1 METEYRLTLA
11 DGRTLACLAL
21 GAPGGEPVMYFH
33 GYPGSRLEARLAAAA
48 AARLG
53 ACIYAL
59 DRPGFGGST
68 FQPGRTLRDWAGDVT
83 QAADQLN
90 LDRFAVI
97 GVSGGGPYALACAA
111 LIPQRLHGVALVC
124 ALGPRTAD
132 NDTAGMVL
140 PNRIALGIASRI
152 PSLARL
158 GVKGA
163 ARRLR
168 SDPAHWVAYMMK
180 GAAAAD
186 RAVLEDPGYRTLFAQ
201 SMAEAVRSG
210 GQGAA
215 WDLTLL
221 AGDWGLALRKVPVCV
236 RIWQGL
242 DDNIVPPATARY
254 LEATLPRSEAH
265 YLPGEGHFSLIV
277 HHMDAILA
285 DLGNRDE

>member
-1 METEYRLTLA
+1 MEMEYRLTLA
-11 DGRTLACLAL
+11 DERTLACLAL
-21 GAPGGEPVMYFH
+21 GVSAGEPVMYFH

-53 ACIYAL
+53 ICIYSL

-83 QAADQLN
+83 QAADQLG
-90 LDRFAVI
+90 LDRFGVV

-124 ALGPRTAD
+124 ALGPRSAG

-140 PNRIALGIASRI
+140 SNRIALGIASRV
-152 PSLARL
+152 PFLARF

-168 SDPAHWVAYMMK
+168 RDPAHWVAYMMK
-180 GAAAAD
+180 GAPAAD
-186 RAVLEDPGYRTLFAQ
+186 RAVLEDPAYRALFAQ
-201 SMAEAVRSG
+201 SMAEAVHSG

-221 AGDWGLALRKVPVCV
+221 AGDWDLPLCEVPVSV

-254 LEATLPRSEAH
+254 LEATLPHGEAH
-265 YLPGEGHFSLIV
+265 YLGGEGHLSLIV

-285 DLGNRDE
+285 EL